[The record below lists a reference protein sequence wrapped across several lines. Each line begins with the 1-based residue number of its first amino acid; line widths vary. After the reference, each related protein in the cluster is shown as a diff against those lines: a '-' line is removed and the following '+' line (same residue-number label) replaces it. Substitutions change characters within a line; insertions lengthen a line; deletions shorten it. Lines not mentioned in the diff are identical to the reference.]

1 MEEENEEDS
10 FTVEEVEDFEDEDA
24 ISSPMSSLIPSISP
38 STGFELVD
46 LASLLE
52 DVITDS
58 SSMNSEIIS
67 ATAEDFSEISSGISA
82 KEIGSVVETVCS
94 SFDAC

>member
-24 ISSPMSSLIPSISP
+24 ISSPMSSLIPSITP
-38 STGFELVD
+38 STGFD

-52 DVITDS
+52 DVVTDS

-67 ATAEDFSEISSGISA
+67 ATAEDFSEIGSGISA
-82 KEIGSVVETVCS
+82 KELGSVVETLCS

>member
-1 MEEENEEDS
+1 MEDEDASTVEEENEEDS
-10 FTVEEVEDFEDEDA
+10 FTVEEVEDFEEEDA

-46 LASLLE
+46 SASLLE

-67 ATAEDFSEISSGISA
+67 ATAEAFLRLL
-82 KEIGSVVETVCS
+82 
-94 SFDAC
+94 

>member
-1 MEEENEEDS
+1 MEEENEDS
-10 FTVEEVEDFEDEDA
+10 FTVEEVVDDFDVEDA
-24 ISSPMSSLIPSISP
+24 ITSPMSSLIPSISP

-52 DVITDS
+52 DVVADS

-67 ATAEDFSEISSGISA
+67 ATAEDFSEIASGIRA
-82 KEIGSVVETVCS
+82 KELGSAVETLCS
-94 SFDAC
+94 SLDAC